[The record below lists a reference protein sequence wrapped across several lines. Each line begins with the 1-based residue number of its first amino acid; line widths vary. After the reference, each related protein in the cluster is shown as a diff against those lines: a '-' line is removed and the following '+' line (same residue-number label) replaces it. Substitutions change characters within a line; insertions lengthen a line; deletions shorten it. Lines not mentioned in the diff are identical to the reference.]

1 MVPVSL
7 PDSALGHIP
16 GSRSP
21 LAGAFGALVTLLAE
35 GAPRG
40 GLCRDVRS
48 EQHFP
53 VCPRGAAG
61 ATCRWLPRV
70 PHPARRALTGPTEQ
84 TRQVCVPLA
93 LDSAPN
99 EGCDGADRETEAG
112 RSQERR
118 VRLGGEVAQEAASP
132 VPAAGA
138 GPGPGAGS
146 RRPRRVLGAKPPSRK
161 LLPTGSPALRQGLL
175 SRVQVTEATTATSRA
190 TLCQGLSPDVRPPLT
205 QLTIVTGATSLPVT
219 PAWSGRHRH
228 PIHAAHTARPPRP
241 RGLPRALWARGGLGQ
256 ELCP

>member
-21 LAGAFGALVTLLAE
+21 LTGAFGALVTLLAE

-61 ATCRWLPRV
+61 ATCRWLPGV

-93 LDSAPN
+93 LDPAPN

-118 VRLGGEVAQEAASP
+118 VRLGGKWPRRRPPRSP
-132 VPAAGA
+132 QREQDRV
-138 GPGPGAGS
+138 GAGS

-175 SRVQVTEATTATSRA
+175 SRVQVTEAATATSRV
-190 TLCQGLSPDVRPPLT
+190 TLCQGLSPDVHPALT

-219 PAWSGRHRH
+219 PAWSGRHCH

-241 RGLPRALWARGGLGQ
+241 RGLPRALRARGGLGQ